1 MAVDA
6 CPTTSQNTTKT
17 HRNASIQHHSV
28 HACTS
33 IILHFVCI
41 LFAFFRLFP
50 QSIYGTTPASE
61 TITLPLRR
69 APKSTYFFA
78 LVKPN
83 EVKTCLQQGFATTKN
98 PSRTLAKA
106 TSASLPTEIHKANKK
121 TKTAGEK
128 EKNKKKK
135 KLHRGGYTGNNLQS
149 PHQHCCLCLLSRSLT
164 FTHQRTGAKSREK
177 TQPLGIEMTV
187 PTYPTYPPHHV
198 LRQNYLELD
207 KKTFEAV
214 KY

>member
-106 TSASLPTEIHKANKK
+106 TSASLPSEIHKAIKK

-135 KLHRGGYTGNNLQS
+135 KTAQGGIYRQQFTITTS
-149 PHQHCCLCLLSRSLT
+149 ALLLVSALSIADFHASTDRSEKPRKNPTPWNRNDRAHLPT
-164 FTHQRTGAKSREK
+164 PPRFTAKL
-177 TQPLGIEMTV
+177 LGI
-187 PTYPTYPPHHV
+187 
-198 LRQNYLELD
+198 RQEN
-207 KKTFEAV
+207 F
-214 KY
+214 